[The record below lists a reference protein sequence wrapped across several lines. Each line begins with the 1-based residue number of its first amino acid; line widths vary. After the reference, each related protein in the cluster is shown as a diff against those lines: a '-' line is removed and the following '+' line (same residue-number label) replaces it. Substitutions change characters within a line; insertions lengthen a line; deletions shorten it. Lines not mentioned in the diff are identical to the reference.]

1 MESAKMHVML
11 DIKDEFKR
19 IGMDNADVADATH
32 KDKST
37 VDKQFA
43 EKNGTQT
50 LLTAYGYAEAA
61 GGRVV
66 FLLDSEWEK
75 MMRAEKELSA
85 INAVIADKDNRLS
98 YLAETNNALA
108 SQIEAQRKMIER
120 LESNIEKRD
129 AKLEE
134 KDAIISRK
142 DAAIASMLR
151 KSGTIE

>member
-43 EKNGTQT
+43 EKNGTQS
-50 LLTAYGYAEAA
+50 LITAYGYAEAA

-66 FLLDSEWEK
+66 FML
-75 MMRAEKELSA
+75 
-85 INAVIADKDNRLS
+85 DKDWERYKSIEQELIDISDTLRDREQRLANLS
-98 YLAETNNALA
+98 ETAKSLS
-108 SQIEAQRKMIER
+108 SQVEAQRKMIER
-120 LESNIEKRD
+120 LEGMIDK
-129 AKLEE
+129 KEE
-134 KDAIISRK
+134 AIARK

-151 KSGTIE
+151 KSGAIE

>member
-43 EKNGTQT
+43 EKNGTQS
-50 LLTAYGYAEAA
+50 LITAYGYAEAA

-66 FLLDSEWEK
+66 FMLDKEWERYK
-75 MMRAEKELSA
+75 SIEQELIDIS
-85 INAVIADKDNRLS
+85 DTLRDREQRLANLS
-98 YLAETNNALA
+98 ETAKSLS
-108 SQIEAQRKMIER
+108 SQVEAQRKMIER
-120 LESNIEKRD
+120 LEGMIDK
-129 AKLEE
+129 KEE
-134 KDAIISRK
+134 AIARK

-151 KSGTIE
+151 KSGAIE